1 MSRRTRLYWKKK
13 NLRKILS
20 QEKYEKM
27 KYWENP
33 EQKRA
38 CVKAK
43 YMGNLLRK
51 IKYDKSKYEENPE
64 AKRKYIYKKKKI
76 RGKP

>member
-13 NLRKILS
+13 NFRKILS
-20 QEKYEKM
+20 QKKYEKM
-27 KYWENP
+27 KYWENS

-43 YMGNLLRK
+43 YMGNPLRK
-51 IKYDKSKYEENPE
+51 KNM
-64 AKRKYIYKKKKI
+64 AKANMRKTLK
-76 RGKP
+76 